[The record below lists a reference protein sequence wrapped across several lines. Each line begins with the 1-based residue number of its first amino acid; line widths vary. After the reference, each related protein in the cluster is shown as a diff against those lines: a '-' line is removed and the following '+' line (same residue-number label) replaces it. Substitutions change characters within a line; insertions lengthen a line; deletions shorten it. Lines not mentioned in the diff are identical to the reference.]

1 MCVYSLYLLVKGS
14 VNRHVSQPYT
24 TQDNSLAYIFYALV
38 LRISWPIMKKM
49 TKQNIPRAGRGYL
62 RRNVYRS
69 DYLPADIQL
78 WEAIRTAASPTR
90 WQGTHSACGPRSHSF
105 LSLTSPSAECA
116 LCTALKWWVAC
127 VYSRDYSAGS
137 SQPSLSLCLSFLFL
151 LANTNRYEL
160 GALRLGTR
168 ELLFATGSVLTPEWH
183 SILLKVLEL
192 ASFHRYRSN
201 PAPFNGVYCANI
213 QRYQN
218 LTTVRNVLVRF
229 TIEWLSITCSPNEL
243 PWAWSF

>member
-137 SQPSLSLCLSFLFL
+137 SQPSLSLSVFSL
-151 LANTNRYEL
+151 LACEYKSIRTGCSETWDSRTAIRNWIRSY
-160 GALRLGTR
+160 TR
-168 ELLFATGSVLTPEWH
+168 VTFNSVKGSWTC
-183 SILLKVLEL
+183 IL
-192 ASFHRYRSN
+192 
-201 PAPFNGVYCANI
+201 PPI
-213 QRYQN
+213 
-218 LTTVRNVLVRF
+218 
-229 TIEWLSITCSPNEL
+229 
-243 PWAWSF
+243 